1 MAARAVARR
10 LSRPRAKVRAC
21 ATGTC
26 DRTGTPMPDNNQ
38 TKRRGLILLALM
50 CTMMLAAMDTT
61 IVSTAI
67 PQIVDDLGGFSLFSW
82 VFSIYLLAQTVTIP
96 VYGKL
101 SDLYGRK
108 PVLIVGTGIF
118 IAGSVLS
125 SLSWNMVA
133 LIGFR
138 GLQGLGAGAIMATVS
153 TLAGDLYSVRERGA
167 VQGWLSSVWG
177 IAAVTGPLLGGFFA
191 EYASWRWIFII
202 NLPIGVLAIALIM
215 AFLHET
221 FEKRA
226 PQIDYAGSVL
236 ILLAGSAIMFGLLQ
250 GGQSWPWLSW
260 QSGVVLV
267 VAVVLVAL
275 TVGAERRAPQPVMPG
290 WLWRMPVLA
299 GANLAVAGMGLVMMA
314 PSSYLPTF
322 LQSVLGMGAIG
333 AGLVLSCTSIGW
345 PVASAVSGRVYMK
358 IGFRDTAM
366 IGAAMMVAG
375 SVGFLLLPSPQPIWA
390 VALDQVLLGAGFG
403 FLSTPLLVGAQSVVG
418 WAGRG
423 VVTGSNMFARYLGQS
438 LGAALF
444 GAVFN
449 AAVAGRIADAPA
461 AVAAE
466 MPGNVNAVIDV
477 LHGAATSEGA
487 RDWLRA
493 SIDLANDRLFL
504 GMALL
509 SVLVFLALFIA
520 PRRFP
525 IHEED
530 QAALLATHPAGGAR

>member
-1 MAARAVARR
+1 M
-10 LSRPRAKVRAC
+10 
-21 ATGTC
+21 T
-26 DRTGTPMPDNNQ
+26 Q
-38 TKRRGLILLALM
+38 TKPQRRGLILLALM

-67 PQIVDDLGGFSLFSW
+67 PQIVGDLGGFSLFSW

-101 SDLYGRK
+101 SDIYGRK
-108 PVLIVGTGIF
+108 PVLIIGTVIF
-118 IAGSVLS
+118 IIGSVLCS
-125 SLSWNMVA
+125 VSWNMVA

-153 TLAGDLYSVRERGA
+153 TLAGDLYTVRERGA

-177 IAAVTGPLLGGFFA
+177 IAAVTGPLLGGAFA
-191 EYASWRWIFII
+191 EYASWRWIFLI
-202 NLPIGVLAIALIM
+202 NLPIGLLALALIM
-215 AFLHET
+215 AFLHES
-221 FEKRA
+221 FEKRS
-226 PQIDYAGSVL
+226 PQIDYAGALLILAAGSVL
-236 ILLAGSAIMFGLLQ
+236 MFGLLQ
-250 GGQSWPWLSW
+250 GGQSWAWVSW
-260 QSGVVLV
+260 PSIIIFTLAAGLIVMTVVV
-267 VAVVLVAL
+267 
-275 TVGAERRAPQPVMPG
+275 ERRAAQPIMPG

-358 IGFRDTAM
+358 IGFRDTAL
-366 IGAAMMVAG
+366 IGAVLMFAG
-375 SVGFLLLPSPQPIWA
+375 SAGFLLLPSPQPIWM

-449 AAVAGRIADAPA
+449 AAVAGQLRDAPGEIS
-461 AVAAE
+461 AE
-466 MPGNVNAVIDV
+466 MPDNVNAVIDV
-477 LHGAATSEGA
+477 LQGAATSEPA
-487 RDWLRA
+487 RHWLRA

-509 SVLVFLALFIA
+509 SVMVFATLFIA
-520 PRRFP
+520 PRHFP
-525 IHEED
+525 IHEDE
-530 QAALLATHPAGGAR
+530 AADARPAV

>member
-1 MAARAVARR
+1 MSDDRQPRQRR
-10 LSRPRAKVRAC
+10 
-21 ATGTC
+21 
-26 DRTGTPMPDNNQ
+26 
-38 TKRRGLILLALM
+38 LILLALM

-67 PQIVDDLGGFSLFSW
+67 PQIVTDLGGFSLFSW

-101 SDLYGRK
+101 SDIYGRK
-108 PVLIVGTGIF
+108 PILIAGTVIF
-118 IAGSVLS
+118 IIGSVLS
-125 SLSWNMVA
+125 SVSWNMVA

-177 IAAVTGPLLGGFFA
+177 IAAVTGPLLGGAFA
-191 EYASWRWIFII
+191 EYASWRWIFLI
-202 NLPIGVLAIALIM
+202 NLPIGLLALGLIM
-215 AFLHET
+215 AFLHEE
-221 FEKRA
+221 FEKRT
-226 PQIDYAGSVL
+226 PQIDYAGAMLVLGAGSVL
-236 ILLAGSAIMFGLLQ
+236 MFGLLQ
-250 GGQSWPWLSW
+250 GGQSWAWTSW
-260 QSGVVLV
+260 QSIGVLGLALVLI
-267 VAVVLVAL
+267 AF
-275 TVGAERRAPQPVMPG
+275 TVMTERRAAQPIIPG

-358 IGFRDTAM
+358 IGFRDTAL
-366 IGAAMMVAG
+366 IGAVLMFAG
-375 SVGFLLLPSPQPIWA
+375 SAGFLLLPSPQPIWA

-403 FLSTPLLVGAQSVVG
+403 FLSTPLLVGAQSVIG
-418 WAGRG
+418 WAERG
-423 VVTGSNMFARYLGQS
+423 VVTGANMFARYLGQS

-449 AAVAGRIADAPA
+449 AAVAGRLRTAPEAIAP
-461 AVAAE
+461 E
-466 MPGNVNAVIDV
+466 MPGSVNAVIDV
-477 LHGAATSEGA
+477 LHGAETSDGA

-504 GMALL
+504 GMAGL
-509 SVLVFLALFIA
+509 SVLVFLVLFIM
-520 PRRFP
+520 PRHFAL
-525 IHEED
+525 HDED
-530 QAALLATHPAGGAR
+530 TVGASADTSEGNLP